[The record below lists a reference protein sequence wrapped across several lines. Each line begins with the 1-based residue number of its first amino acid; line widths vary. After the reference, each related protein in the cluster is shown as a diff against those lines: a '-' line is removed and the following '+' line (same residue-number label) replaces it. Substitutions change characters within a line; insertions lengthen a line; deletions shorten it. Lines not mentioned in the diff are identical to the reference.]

1 MSLSPGTRLGP
12 YEIVAPIGAGGMGEV
27 YRARDPRLGREV
39 AVKVLPDAV
48 ARDPNALARFGREA
62 RAVAALS
69 HPNILA
75 IHDVGTEGPI
85 SFAVM
90 ELLEGESL
98 ADRLAR
104 TRLPWRKAVEIGVA
118 IADGLAAAH
127 SKGIVHRDLKPANV
141 FLTADGS
148 VKILDFGIAHIELPL
163 SDSETLQET
172 EAAGTAPGTVAGT
185 VGYMSPEQ
193 VRGLPTDPRSD
204 IFSFG
209 CVLYEMLSGRRAFA
223 RDTSAE
229 TLTAILREEPQPLSV
244 PSEAIPD
251 EVARIASHCLEKSPD
266 ERFQSAR
273 DLAFHLRA
281 TLVSPTGAR
290 AAPAAP
296 PARSWRRRAVWG
308 AGTVLVAAVI
318 ATVLFWER
326 RGALP
331 SAAASAAGGSSS
343 IRSVAVLP
351 LENLSHDPEQE
362 YFADGMTEALIT
374 DLAKIQAL
382 RVISRTSIMQYKG
395 AKKPLPQIAK
405 ELGVEGIVEGS
416 VMRAG
421 DRVRISAQLIEASTD
436 RHLWAESYERDLRD
450 VFALQSDVAQ
460 AIAREVRVTVSPQEQ
475 KRLARVTPLD
485 PAAHEAYLRGRFW
498 RQKFTREGF
507 EKAIGFYR
515 RAVQID
521 PNYALAHAGIAEA
534 NLAAA
539 DLYLPSRESY
549 EQAKQAVSLAL
560 AIDPSLSEAHTSLGL
575 IRAYLEW
582 DWKAAEKEFQ
592 RAIELNPG
600 SAAAH
605 DWYGWFLTSVGRFDE
620 GIASAEK
627 AVSLDPLSPELVS
640 DLALPLILKGDYARG
655 EEQVRKALEFAPG
668 FWVPRLFRAYA
679 FEKQGNYTAAVREL
693 EAATRLDA
701 GPVILGELGSAYGRG
716 GRRRDAERM
725 LAELGKVSK
734 TRYVTPFFYATV
746 YAGLAENDR
755 AFELLRKCVEQ
766 RSQSISYWVKVGP
779 MLDPVRSDPRYARLL
794 RDLNLAP

>member
-1 MSLSPGTRLGP
+1 
-12 YEIVAPIGAGGMGEV
+12 MGEV
-27 YRARDPRLGREV
+27 YRARDSRLEREV
-39 AVKVLPDAV
+39 AIKVLPDAV
-48 ARDPNALARFGREA
+48 ARDPKVLARFGREA

-118 IADGLAAAH
+118 ISDGLAAAH

-148 VKILDFGIAHIELPL
+148 VKILDFGIAHIEPPR
-163 SDSETLQET
+163 SDSETSQET
-172 EAAGTAPGTVAGT
+172 ETGATAPGTVAGT

-193 VRGLPTDPRSD
+193 VRGLPTDARSD

-244 PSEAIPD
+244 PSEAIPY
-251 EVARIASHCLEKSPD
+251 EVEHIVSHCVEKSAD

-281 TLVSPTGAR
+281 TLASPTGAR
-290 AAPAAP
+290 AVPAAP
-296 PARSWRRRAVWG
+296 PARRWRRSTVWG

-318 ATVLFWER
+318 AAVLFWER

-331 SAAASAAGGSSS
+331 SAAASAAGGGSPV
-343 IRSVAVLP
+343 RSVAVLP

-374 DLAKIQAL
+374 DLAKIKAL
-382 RVISRTSIMQYKG
+382 KVISRTSVMQYKG
-395 AKKPLPQIAK
+395 VKKPLRAIAK
-405 ELGVEGIVEGS
+405 ELGVDGIIEGS
-416 VMRAG
+416 VMRIG

-436 RHLWAESYERDLRD
+436 RHLWAENYERDLRD
-450 VFALQSDVAQ
+450 VLALQGEVAR
-460 AIAREVRVTVSPQEQ
+460 AVAREVRVTVSPQEE
-475 KRLARVTPLD
+475 KRLANVTPLD
-485 PAAHEAYLRGRFW
+485 PAAHEAYLKGRFW

-515 RAVQID
+515 RAVQVD
-521 PNYALAHAGIAEA
+521 PNYALAHAAIAEA
-534 NLAAA
+534 NLAVA
-539 DLYLPSRESY
+539 DLYLPSREAY
-549 EQAKQAVSLAL
+549 EQAKQAVGLAL
-560 AIDPSLSEAHTSLGL
+560 ALDPSLSEAHTSLGL

-582 DWKAAEKEFQ
+582 DSKAAEKEFQ
-592 RAIELNPG
+592 RAIDLNPG
-600 SAAAH
+600 SAVAH
-605 DWYGWFLTSVGRFDE
+605 DWYGWFLTLQGRFDD
-620 GIASAEK
+620 GVASAER

-655 EEQVRKALEFAPG
+655 EELLWKALEFAPG
-668 FWVPRLFRAYA
+668 FWVPHLFRAYA
-679 FEKQGNYTAAVREL
+679 FERQGNYAAAVREL
-693 EAATRLDA
+693 EAATQLDA
-701 GPVILGELGSAYGRG
+701 GPVVLAELGSAYGRA

-725 LAELGKVSK
+725 LAELDKVSK
-734 TRYVTPFFYATV
+734 TRYVTPFFYAIV
-746 YAGLAENDR
+746 YAGLAEKDR
-755 AFELLRKCVEQ
+755 AFELLRECVEQ

-779 MLDPVRSDPRYARLL
+779 MLDPLRSDPRYDRLL
-794 RDLNLAP
+794 RDLNLAL

>member
-1 MSLSPGTRLGP
+1 
-12 YEIVAPIGAGGMGEV
+12 MGEV

-48 ARDPNALARFGREA
+48 ARDPSALARFGREA

-75 IHDVGTEGPI
+75 IHDVGTEGPT

-104 TRLPWRKAVEIGVA
+104 TRLPWRKAIEIGVA

-148 VKILDFGIAHIELPL
+148 VKILDFGIAHVEPPP
-163 SDSETLQET
+163 SDSDTLQET
-172 EAAGTAPGTVAGT
+172 EAGGTAPGTVAGT

-244 PSEAIPD
+244 PVEAIPD
-251 EVARIASHCLEKSPD
+251 EVERIVSHSLEKSAD

-281 TLVSPTGAR
+281 TLASPTGAR
-290 AAPAAP
+290 AAPVAQS
-296 PARSWRRRAVWG
+296 ARSWRRR
-308 AGTVLVAAVI
+308 TVI
-318 ATVLFWER
+318 AAVLFWER

-331 SAAASAAGGSSS
+331 SAAASAAGGGSR

-374 DLAKIQAL
+374 DLAKIRAL
-382 RVISRTSIMQYKG
+382 KVISRTSVMQYKG
-395 AKKPLPQIAK
+395 VKKPLTAIAR
-405 ELGVEGIVEGS
+405 ELGVDGIIEGS
-416 VMRAG
+416 VMRVG

-436 RHLWAESYERDLRD
+436 RHLWAENYERDLRD
-450 VFALQSDVAQ
+450 VLALQSDVAR
-460 AIAREVRVTVSPQEQ
+460 AVAREVRVTVSPQEQ
-475 KRLARVTPLD
+475 RSLANVAPLD

-498 RQKFTREGF
+498 RQKFTREGY
-507 EKAIGFYR
+507 EKAVGFYR

-521 PNYALAHAGIAEA
+521 PSYALAHAAIAEA
-534 NLAAA
+534 NLAVG

-549 EQAKQAVSLAL
+549 EQAKQAVGLAL
-560 AIDPSLSEAHTSLGL
+560 ALDPSLSEAHTSLGL
-575 IRAYLEW
+575 IRAYREL

-600 SAAAH
+600 SAGAH
-605 DWYGWFLTSVGRFDE
+605 DWYGWFLTSVGRFDDA
-620 GIASAEK
+620 IASADR

-640 DLALPLILKGDYARG
+640 DLALPHILKGDYARG
-655 EEQVRKALEFAPG
+655 EELLRKALEFAPG
-668 FWVPRLFRAYA
+668 FWVPHVFRAYA
-679 FEKQGNYTAAVREL
+679 FERQGNSTAAVHEL
-693 EAATRLDA
+693 EAATQLDA
-701 GPVILGELGSAYGRG
+701 GPVVLAELGSAYGRA

-725 LAELGKVSK
+725 LAELGKISK
-734 TRYVTPFFYATV
+734 TRYVTPFFYAIV
-746 YAGLAENDR
+746 YGGLAEKDR
-755 AFELLRKCVEQ
+755 AFELLRKCVDQ
-766 RSQSISYWVKVGP
+766 RSQSISYWARVGP
-779 MLDPVRSDPRYARLL
+779 MLDPLRSDPRYDQLL
-794 RDLNLAP
+794 RDLNLLP